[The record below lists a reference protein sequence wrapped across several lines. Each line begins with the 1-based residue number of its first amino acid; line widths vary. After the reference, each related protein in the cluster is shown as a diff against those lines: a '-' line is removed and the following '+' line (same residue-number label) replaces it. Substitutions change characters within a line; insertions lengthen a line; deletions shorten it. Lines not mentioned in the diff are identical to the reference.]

1 MILSCHYF
9 KTNFGNLKAALGT
22 PAATAHFVPD
32 TGPRC
37 SAVRGEGLVRAL
49 LDRSRTLLHKS
60 AEERAPLFPWRIHPT
75 AFVTGM
81 PRAV

>member
-37 SAVRGEGLVRAL
+37 STRR
-49 LDRSRTLLHKS
+49 RSSSSTFRPKQNS
-60 AEERAPLFPWRIHPT
+60 AAQI
-75 AFVTGM
+75 G
-81 PRAV
+81 